1 MIPMYLRRRGERRGA
16 RTHKNQAMGSWK
28 SAARSLDEALLLAL
42 AQRRERLGEVEVER
56 RRELGVVHLPWGDW
70 GSGMG

>member
-1 MIPMYLRRRGERRGA
+1 MYLRGRGERRGA
-16 RTHKNQAMGSWK
+16 HTTHKNQAMGSWK

-42 AQRRERLGEVEVER
+42 AQRRERLGEDEVER